1 MGRRVLS
8 ITLALVVALLGAV
21 GVVAYA
27 SAADKRAVAGQETS
41 LVYIAKGQVPAGT
54 TAREALAQQ
63 LLVREAVVRKGVPV
77 GALVRVDGTNDT
89 LVATSAI
96 MPGEIVLTSRF
107 GHPAA
112 QDTTSTIPDG
122 HVAVTLSL
130 PDPQRIAPLL
140 KPGAHIIVFDTFNAR
155 DPKAK
160 ALLPD
165 GRHLTDEQPIVK
177 ATRVLLPDV
186 EVIGVGDATTT
197 PVPTP
202 TPSTT
207 TDTKAKAGLTDTST
221 AVLVTVAVTPAQA
234 ITLVHGTQTGALYAA
249 LRGTGAEVDP
259 HANVN
264 DNTVFGQ

>member
-8 ITLALVVALLGAV
+8 IILALVVALLGAV

-41 LVYIAKGQVPAGT
+41 LVYIAEGQVPMGT
-54 TAREALAQQ
+54 TARSAIAQK
-63 LLVREAVVRKGVPV
+63 LIVPETVVRKGVPP
-77 GALVRVDGTNDT
+77 GALTRVDAANEA

-96 MPGEIVLTSRF
+96 MPGEIVLASRF

-122 HVAVTLSL
+122 KVAVTVNL

-140 KPGAHIIVFDTFNAR
+140 KPGQHIIVFDTFNAR

-177 ATRVLLPDV
+177 VTRVLLPDV
-186 EVIGVGDATTT
+186 EVIGVGDATTLPT
-197 PVPTP
+197 PTP
-202 TPSTT
+202 TPSVTT
-207 TDTKAKAGLTDTST
+207 EAKAKPSLTDTSA
-221 AVLVTVAVTPAQA
+221 AVLITVAVTPDQA
-234 ITLVHGTQTGALYAA
+234 TTLVHGIQTGALYAA
-249 LRGTGAEVDP
+249 LPGAGVKVDP

-264 DNTVFGQ
+264 DNTVFAR